1 MWQKQLGELY
11 IESWNPT
18 TPISPAD
25 VRGMKSAVETK
36 DSLRMKGLFGAGD
49 SPPNMAAISQ
59 ASGQNPMEQEEE
71 PSLMGRF
78 EQWLASQGKEQ

>member
-11 IESWNPT
+11 VESWGPSSPN
-18 TPISPAD
+18 TPPNIKGVKPAI
-25 VRGMKSAVETK
+25 ETN

-49 SPPNMAAISQ
+49 SPPNMANVSA

-71 PSLMGRF
+71 PTSLMGRF
-78 EQWLASQGKEQ
+78 EQWWKQQEQ

>member
-1 MWQKQLGELY
+1 MWHKQLGELY
-11 IESWNPT
+11 LESWGPSSPN
-18 TPISPAD
+18 TPPNRSGVKPAI
-25 VRGMKSAVETK
+25 ETN

-49 SPPNMAAISQ
+49 SPHNMASLSQ

-78 EQWLASQGKEQ
+78 EQWLSQQKEQ